1 VSRRHPSR
9 PVLGVGAV
17 VVTPE
22 GRVVLVKRAREPLA
36 GRWSLP
42 GGVIELG
49 ETIASGISREILEET
64 GLLVDV
70 GPVVEVVEHITRD
83 PDGRVD
89 YHYVIVDVLC
99 RVSGGTLAAA
109 SDAEAVAE
117 VEPPALAGYGLTE
130 RAMSVI
136 ARGLSMLP
144 AGDEPKRAD

>member
-1 VSRRHPSR
+1 
-9 PVLGVGAV
+9 VLGVGAV
-17 VVTPE
+17 VVTPA

-70 GPVVEVVEHITRD
+70 GPVVEVVEHITHD

-89 YHYVIVDVLC
+89 FHYVIVDLLC
-99 RVSGGTLAAA
+99 RASGGTPVAA
-109 SDAEAVAE
+109 SDAAAVAE
-117 VEPPALAGYGLTE
+117 VDPAALGSYGLAE

-144 AGDEPKRAD
+144 AVDWKT